1 MPSIRERTRRRRAN
15 ARLVNARLRRTRTR
29 GFRPRRPRSGSSE
42 SRSGSVDNL
51 ADFLGQLRE
60 EIRRKQAALRGV
72 HPDSM
77 EAFVLS
83 QEILSLQQQ
92 EEYLAAELNPV

>member
-1 MPSIRERTRRRRAN
+1 MRERTRRRRAN

-29 GFRPRRPRSGSSE
+29 GFRPRRPRSGSSGYR
-42 SRSGSVDNL
+42 SSGSVDNL
-51 ADFLGQLRE
+51 ADFLDQLRE